1 MGKIKVNK
9 KNSTLILLAIT
20 VLLGL
25 GNLILPSKEKI
36 SEVKVRKIEKEEKN
50 LQKISGYFV
59 ENDSSQPQAYELEM
73 KTDTDENMLKN
84 LITDI
89 VKKYSSSLDLI
100 NIYYG
105 DNIIFLE
112 LSDKNISDN
121 LLQALIMTIKERT
134 GIDNIQML

>member
-1 MGKIKVNK
+1 M
-9 KNSTLILLAIT
+9 
-20 VLLGL
+20 
-25 GNLILPSKEKI
+25 
-36 SEVKVRKIEKEEKN
+36 
-50 LQKISGYFV
+50 

>member
-1 MGKIKVNK
+1 MIQVNLK
-9 KNSTLILLAIT
+9 
-20 VLLGL
+20 
-25 GNLILPSKEKI
+25 
-36 SEVKVRKIEKEEKN
+36 
-50 LQKISGYFV
+50 
-59 ENDSSQPQAYELEM
+59 
-73 KTDTDENMLKN
+73 LKN